1 MQKPAQRKFHY
12 IYKTTCLISGKW
24 YLGMHSTDNLDDGYL
39 GSGQV
44 LWKSIKKYGKAEHV
58 REILEFLDSRAA
70 LIQREEQIITEE
82 IRADPNCMNLR
93 NGGTGQAPGFNA
105 TELARAKMSA
115 ASKAAVR
122 TPEWYAK
129 VVSTRTANG
138 TYVHTDETK
147 AKISKRFLGA
157 TLSDEHKKKIS
168 RGLEGHRVSEETRRK
183 IAESNRVAQ
192 TGVPKGPKSDEHRE
206 KLRIAQTGKK
216 HSPETCAKMK
226 ELAKNRPPPKG
237 RDCTVDG
244 VSIYPS
250 VKALIRALG
259 RGKNGVK
266 SPNFRYLDISGEHR

>member
-1 MQKPAQRKFHY
+1 
-12 IYKTTCLISGKW
+12 
-24 YLGMHSTDNLDDGYL
+24 MHSTDNLDDGYL

-44 LWKSIKKYGKAEHV
+44 LWKSIKKYGKEKHS

-70 LIQREEQIITEE
+70 LIRREEQIITEE

-93 NGGTGQAPGFNA
+93 NGGTGQAPGFNT

-138 TYVHTDETK
+138 TYAHTDEAK
-147 AKISKRFLGA
+147 AKMSSSHSGKQ
-157 TLSDEHKKKIS
+157 LSSTHKEKIS
-168 RGLEGHRVSEETRRK
+168 RSLEGRPVSEETRRK

-216 HSPETCAKMK
+216 YSAESRAKMSEK
-226 ELAKNRPPPKG
+226 AKLRPAPKG
-237 RDCTVDG
+237 RSCTVDG
-244 VSIYPS
+244 VRIYDS
-250 VKALIRALG
+250 VAALIRELG
-259 RGKNGVK
+259 AGKNGVK